1 MAVFGAHSHW
11 SNCHIQLLYSTQQSF
26 EFYFSL
32 SITDTRCSS
41 YISNSMLT
49 CPLRIL
55 LQSAR
60 EKPGGSFRIQGHGY
74 HYDHGRDYV
83 GAGAAGVYVA
93 SRAAPEDEHG
103 DDTLTNPMLIDQ
115 LLGINK
121 TLEKQIETLRLRLDF
136 DTRHH
141 EAQKVAIIADT
152 GCKISS
158 KNEEIKKLKEQLEA
172 KDCKMQTLAEANDK
186 KSSEISDLRKQLDNL
201 TLDVESAKTYADELT
216 DELAILT
223 EEKKKLESGGAFGDK
238 DKQINELQKEVVD
251 LKTNLGT
258 LETELKKAHDMVGS
272 QSGRIRFLE
281 NDKKNIQLKFK
292 EELAKVSHSM
302 RLEVEKMRD
311 VMKKQWEEMR
321 SLREQNDSMSRDIK
335 DIRNLLISGSFDDDS
350 RSQHESVVP
359 MQRNEFA
366 RNMSENQLVQAVPLL
381 PPQANTSRGVK
392 YQYPQGVL
400 KQSLPVLNKDAKKMT
415 PTRKK

>member
-1 MAVFGAHSHW
+1 
-11 SNCHIQLLYSTQQSF
+11 
-26 EFYFSL
+26 
-32 SITDTRCSS
+32 
-41 YISNSMLT
+41 MLT